1 MIRFGGVL
9 VVLALA
15 LGACSFGPSPLEVL
29 ESNPMAN
36 ATVSFAEPT
45 SRVGVDGNPDPFIGI
60 PSATSLIVRWDPIPP
75 ELVDQGLQ
83 ELLDQARTA
92 GFELEEDVERRIDV
106 NGVRLETWE
115 GFDADGIFL
124 RVRLTED
131 SLSVFLG

>member
-15 LGACSFGPSPLEVL
+15 LGACSFGPSSLEVL
-29 ESNPMAN
+29 EANPMAN

-45 SRVGVDGNPDPFIGI
+45 TRVGVEGNPDPFIGI
-60 PSATSLIVRWDPIPP
+60 PSATSFRMGWDPIPP

-83 ELLDQARTA
+83 ELLDQARAA

-106 NGVRLETWE
+106 NGVRSEKWE
-115 GFDADGIFL
+115 GFDANGIYL
-124 RVRLTED
+124 EVRLSED

>member
-15 LGACSFGPSPLEVL
+15 LGACSFGPSPLEIL
-29 ESNPMAN
+29 ESNLMAN

-45 SRVGVDGNPDPFIGI
+45 SRIGVDGNPDPFIGI
-60 PSATSLIVRWDPIPP
+60 PSATSFRMSWRPIPTQ
-75 ELVDQGLQ
+75 LVDQGLQ
-83 ELLDQARTA
+83 ELLDQSEEA
-92 GFELEEDVERRIDV
+92 GFSLELVKRSEAGDLRFES
-106 NGVRLETWE
+106 WE

-124 RVRLTED
+124 QVRLTED